1 MTETATVNRPCEG
14 CGVQMMPYEFSR
26 WAVCMGCTKAR
37 HRAVVA
43 RKCCCGNKRRPT
55 EVKSIGSRSWI
66 SCHRCLGQIKQ
77 LS

>member
-1 MTETATVNRPCEG
+1 MNCTGCEKELNP
-14 CGVQMMPYEFSR
+14 VEALR
-26 WAVCMGCTKAR
+26 WDVCLDCTKAR

-43 RKCCCGNKRRPT
+43 GGCKCGRKARPT
-55 EVKSIGSRSWI
+55 EVLRTGSRTWI